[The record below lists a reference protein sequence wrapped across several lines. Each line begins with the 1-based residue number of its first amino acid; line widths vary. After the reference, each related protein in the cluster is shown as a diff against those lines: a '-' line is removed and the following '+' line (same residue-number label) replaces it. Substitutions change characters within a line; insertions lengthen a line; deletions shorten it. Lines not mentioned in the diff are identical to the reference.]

1 MTKWVGEEE
10 LFQAGGKYWSKG
22 DNGTWLKWQ
31 HRPYKA
37 DLANE
42 TQYEQIAQEINGDL
56 EAYVASYRTQAV
68 LGQVNVDDTWDDYLK
83 ELDRIGYTRMMDELE
98 AIPSIE
104 DMIAELEK

>member
-1 MTKWVGEEE
+1 M
-10 LFQAGGKYWSKG
+10 
-22 DNGTWLKWQ
+22 
-31 HRPYKA
+31 
-37 DLANE
+37 
-42 TQYEQIAQEINGDL
+42 
-56 EAYVASYRTQAV
+56 ASYRTQAV